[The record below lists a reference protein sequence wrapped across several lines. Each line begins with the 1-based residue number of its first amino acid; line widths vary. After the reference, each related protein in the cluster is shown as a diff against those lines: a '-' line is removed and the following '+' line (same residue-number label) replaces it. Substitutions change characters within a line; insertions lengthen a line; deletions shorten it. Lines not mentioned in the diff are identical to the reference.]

1 MNDEM
6 IRLFK
11 EYPECRSQL
20 VSLIDMND
28 LDYADSFRMC
38 FIDDAYQKVEYN
50 KASTCCGTFEARMM
64 VDGREVLIGCNYGH

>member
-1 MNDEM
+1 MNAEM
-6 IRLFK
+6 TRLFK

-20 VSLIDMND
+20 VSLINLND

-50 KASTCCGTFEARMM
+50 KSVTCCGTFESRMQ